1 MEKELIQNLF
11 NQFLSNYDM
20 ERFTTIWDRQSK
32 VFKEFWNEKI
42 LNKNSELSV
51 ADTDAIIKL
60 IDTKARDHQKTDVAI
75 AHVGQPQGVWE
86 RLFQELKEK
95 ENIRTT
101 LNEIFLATDNA
112 KLIDLINKLKKQNEK
127 NKNGLTG
134 ESAVILNALL
144 FINAP
149 DRFITLVSL
158 KHRSQLISAIDLGLL
173 NQYKSYGEKIIK
185 SNFEVINS
193 FREKYGL
200 EKATPRALSI
210 FLYSPASQS
219 STPEYSI
226 NMPGARNLWSGEPE
240 EIYEQQAIEEKEEV
254 VAIQKTEF
262 SLEKHL
268 EDFLLRNWESTELG
282 KRFELIEEEGDIVSP
297 QFRTDVGNIDL
308 LVRDKETKQ
317 FVVIELKKGQTSDD
331 TVGQL
336 ARYMGWVKE
345 HLKNSKD
352 VKGVIIASAED
363 KRLKYAV
370 KAIPNCELLLYKVN
384 FYLEKAK

>member
-1 MEKELIQNLF
+1 MEKETIQNLF
-11 NQFLSNYDM
+11 KEFLSKYDA
-20 ERFTTIWDRQSK
+20 ERFAVIWDKQSK

-42 LNKNSELSV
+42 LNEKTELLV
-51 ADTDAIIKL
+51 ADTDAIIRL
-60 IDTKARDHQKTDVAI
+60 IDTKARGHQKTDVAI
-75 AHVGQPQGVWE
+75 AHPGQPQGIWE

-95 ENIRTT
+95 EDIRGT
-101 LNEIFLATDNA
+101 LDEIFRTSDDAQ
-112 KLIDLINKLKKQNEK
+112 LIELINKLKKQNEK

-134 ESAVILNALL
+134 DSAVILNALL

-158 KHRSQLISAIDLGLL
+158 KHRSQLMKTFDLGIFDR
-173 NQYKSYGEKIIK
+173 YKSYGEKIVK
-185 SNFEVINS
+185 SNSDIINA

-200 EKATPRALSI
+200 ERATPRALSI

-219 STPEYSI
+219 STPEYSV

-240 EIYEQQAIEEKEEV
+240 EIYEQQAIEKEEGES
-254 VAIQKTEF
+254 IQKPEF

-268 EDFLLRNWESTELG
+268 EDFLLRNWESTDLG
-282 KRFELIEEEGDIVSP
+282 KKFELIEEEGDIVSP
-297 QFRTDVGNIDL
+297 QYRTDVGNIDL

-345 HLKNSKD
+345 HLKSNKD
-352 VKGVIIASAED
+352 VRGIIIASTED
-363 KRLKYAV
+363 KRLKYA
-370 KAIPNCELLLYKVN
+370 ARALPNCELLLYKVS
-384 FYLEKAK
+384 FSLEKV